1 MESIRIG
8 GKEYRLAVGYGKD
21 DALRKS
27 LNALTQEVFS
37 FHFEQWYQGGYWK
50 DQYIPYS
57 LLDGGRVVSNVSVN
71 PISFQVFGQER
82 QYVELG
88 TVMTHP
94 DYRGQGLLRAL
105 MEKVL
110 ADYANRCDLLYLFA
124 NDSVLKFYPKFGF
137 EELKETQCFTNIAQ
151 PCKNVPLKKLDM
163 ADEAIRAFVME
174 KAAHAMPVSQ
184 LSMRGNAELVMF
196 HCTLFLKS
204 CVYYAEPY
212 DAVVVADYKNDE
224 INVLDIFS
232 PRSVPLEELLRLLQN
247 ETTRRIVLSFTPPD
261 TAPYQARPLRGEGT
275 LCARGKDLPL
285 LQERAFMFPL
295 LSHT

>member
-37 FHFEQWYQGGYWK
+37 FHFEQWYQDGYWK

-57 LLDGGRVVSNVSVN
+57 LLDGGKVVSNISVN

-82 QYVELG
+82 RYAQLG
-88 TVMTHP
+88 TIMTHP

-110 ADYANRCDLLYLFA
+110 ADYADRCNLLYLFA
-124 NDSVLKFYPKFGF
+124 NDSVPDFYPKFGF
-137 EELKETQCFTNIAQ
+137 EKLKETQCFTDIAQ
-151 PCKNVPLKKLDM
+151 PCQNIPLKKLDM
-163 ADEAIRAFVME
+163 ADEAIRAFVVE
-174 KAAHAMPVSQ
+174 KAAHAAPVSQ
-184 LSMRGNAELVMF
+184 ISMRGNAELVMF

-204 CVYYAEPY
+204 SVYYAEPY

-247 ETTRRIVLSFTPPD
+247 ETTRRIVLSFTPTD
-261 TAPYQARPLRGEGT
+261 TAPYQTRPLRGEGT
-275 LCARGKDLPL
+275 LFARGKDLPL
-285 LQERAFMFPL
+285 LKDRAFMFPL